1 MDEKREVGK
10 VIPAGIED
18 EMKVAYLDYAM
29 TVIVGRALPDV
40 RDGLKPVHR
49 RVLYAMHDLG
59 LAPNKPHKKS
69 ARVVGEVLGKYHPH
83 GETAVY
89 DTLVRMA
96 QDFSMRYPL
105 VDGHGNFGSVDGD
118 SAAAMRYT
126 EARMAQISTE
136 LLADI
141 DKETVDYRDNFDD
154 SLQEPEVLPAR
165 LPNLLLNGSSG
176 IAVGM
181 ATNIPPHNIREIVK
195 AVNFLI
201 DNPEATIDELC
212 DIVTG
217 PDFPTGG
224 LLMGRADA
232 RKAYKTGHGSVTIR
246 GVAEIEEMSG
256 GKARIIV
263 SELPYQV
270 NKAALIEKI
279 ADMVRDN
286 KLEGIQDL
294 RDESDRDGMRIV
306 IELKRKSRPQV
317 VLNQLYKHT
326 RLQLNF
332 GFNML
337 ALVNNQ
343 PRVLNLKQILEEYIK
358 HQRDVITRRTR
369 FLLSKAEERAHV
381 LEGLRIALDYL
392 DDVIALIRKSKD
404 AETARKGL
412 MEKFSLTQ
420 VQAQAILDMRLQRL
434 TALERDKIEEEYNEL
449 RERISYY
456 KSLLADQ
463 SLVDGVIK
471 TELKA
476 RAEKYDDER
485 RTRIVA
491 QEAEIDLEDLIPSEN
506 ILITLSHKGYIN
518 RMTVNS
524 YRSQHRGGRGM
535 RGMNTKEG
543 DFVSDIFMANTHD
556 YLLFF
561 TNRGYLYRIKVYEIP
576 ESGRQGRGMALINL
590 LPLKTEEYI
599 TAVIPIRSYKEEGA
613 HLLMATKKGL
623 IKKTSLQEYESK
635 YTCLRALNLRETDE
649 LIAVRYNSSP
659 EQEIMMVS
667 KKGKAIRYPS
677 GDLRAIG
684 RSSQGVKGISLAGGD
699 EVVGMEIVHPGEEVL
714 TVSWEGYSKRT
725 PVEDYRVQ
733 HRGGKGLIAA
743 RLRDKEKDGLVSF
756 KMVKE
761 DDEVMVV
768 TRQGRLI
775 RLQIKEE
782 LPRLSRNTIGVR
794 LMRLA
799 KGDRVVSLVRIDKD
813 KD

>member
-1 MDEKREVGK
+1 MDDKIETGR
-10 VIPAGIED
+10 VIPADIEE

-59 LAPNKPHKKS
+59 LAHNKPHKKS

-96 QDFSMRYPL
+96 QYFSMRYPL

-126 EARMAQISTE
+126 EVRMAQMSTE

-141 DKETVDYRDNFDD
+141 EKDTVDYRDNFDD

-195 AVNFLI
+195 AINFLI
-201 DNPEATIDELC
+201 ENPEATIDELC

-224 LLMGRADA
+224 LIMGYSDA
-232 RKAYKTGHGSVTIR
+232 RKAYKTGRGSVTLR

-263 SELPYQV
+263 YELPYQV

-317 VLNQLYKHT
+317 VLNQLFKHT

-332 GFNML
+332 GLNML
-337 ALVNNQ
+337 ALVDNQ
-343 PRVLNLKQILEEYIK
+343 PQVLNLKQVLEEYIK
-358 HQRDVITRRTR
+358 HQREVITRRTR
-369 FLLSKAEERAHV
+369 FLLNKAEERAHI
-381 LEGLRIALDYL
+381 LEGLRIALNYL
-392 DDVIALIRKSKD
+392 DDVIALIRKSPD
-404 AETARKGL
+404 GETARKGL
-412 MEKFSLTQ
+412 MEKFGLTQ

-434 TALERDKIEEEYNEL
+434 TALERDKIEEEYQEL

-456 KSLLADQ
+456 KSLLGDQ
-463 SLVDGVIK
+463 TLVDGVIK
-471 TELKA
+471 TELKE
-476 RAEKYDDER
+476 RADKYDDER
-485 RTRIVA
+485 QTRIVA

-518 RMTVNS
+518 RMTLSS

-590 LPLKTEEYI
+590 LPLRSEEYI

-613 HLLMATKKGL
+613 HLLMATKNGL

-635 YTCLRALNLRETDE
+635 YTSLRALNLRENDE
-649 LIAVRYNSSP
+649 LIAVRYNASP
-659 EQEIMMVS
+659 EQEIMIVS
-667 KKGKAIRYPS
+667 KKGKAIRFPS
-677 GDLRAIG
+677 GALRPIG
-684 RSSQGVKGISLAGGD
+684 RSSQGVKGISLSRGD
-699 EVVGMEIVHPGEEVL
+699 EAVGMEIAHSDEDVL

-725 PVEDYRVQ
+725 PVEDYRIQ
-733 HRGGKGLIAA
+733 QRGGKGLIAA
-743 RLRDKEKDGLVSF
+743 KLRDREKDGLVAF
-756 KMVKE
+756 KMVRE
-761 DDEVMVV
+761 EDEVIVV

-794 LMRLA
+794 LMRLT

-813 KD
+813 

>member
-1 MDEKREVGK
+1 MDDKIEAGR
-10 VIPAGIED
+10 VIPADIEE

-59 LAPNKPHKKS
+59 LAHNKPHKKS

-96 QDFSMRYPL
+96 QYFSMRYPL

-126 EARMAQISTE
+126 EVRMAQMSTE

-141 DKETVDYRDNFDD
+141 EKDTVDYRDNFDD

-195 AVNFLI
+195 AINFLI
-201 DNPEATIDELC
+201 ENPEATIDELC

-224 LLMGRADA
+224 LIMGYSDA
-232 RKAYKTGHGSVTIR
+232 RKAYKTGRGSVTLR

-263 SELPYQV
+263 YELPYQV

-317 VLNQLYKHT
+317 VLNQLFKHT

-332 GFNML
+332 GLNML
-337 ALVNNQ
+337 ALVDNQ
-343 PRVLNLKQILEEYIK
+343 PQVLNLKQVLEEYIK
-358 HQRDVITRRTR
+358 HQREVITRRTR
-369 FLLSKAEERAHV
+369 FLLNKAEERAHI
-381 LEGLRIALDYL
+381 LEGLRIALNYL
-392 DDVIALIRKSKD
+392 DDVIALIRKSPD
-404 AETARKGL
+404 GETARKGL
-412 MEKFSLTQ
+412 MEKFGLTQ

-434 TALERDKIEEEYNEL
+434 TALERDKIEEEYQEL

-456 KSLLADQ
+456 KSLLGDQ
-463 SLVDGVIK
+463 TLVDGVIK
-471 TELKA
+471 TELKE
-476 RAEKYDDER
+476 RADKYDDER
-485 RTRIVA
+485 QTRIVA

-518 RMTVNS
+518 RMTLSS

-590 LPLKTEEYI
+590 LPLRSEEYI

-613 HLLMATKKGL
+613 HLLMATKNGL

-635 YTCLRALNLRETDE
+635 YTSLRALNLRENDE
-649 LIAVRYNSSP
+649 LIAVRYNASP
-659 EQEIMMVS
+659 EQEIMIVS
-667 KKGKAIRYPS
+667 KKGKAIRFPS
-677 GDLRAIG
+677 GALRPIG
-684 RSSQGVKGISLAGGD
+684 RSSQGVKGISLSRGD
-699 EVVGMEIVHPGEEVL
+699 EAVGMEIAHSDEDVL

-725 PVEDYRVQ
+725 PVEDYRIQ
-733 HRGGKGLIAA
+733 QRGGKGLIAA
-743 RLRDKEKDGLVSF
+743 KLRDREKDGLVAF
-756 KMVKE
+756 KMVRE
-761 DDEVMVV
+761 EDEVMVV

-794 LMRLA
+794 LMRLT

-813 KD
+813 

>member
-1 MDEKREVGK
+1 MDDKIEAGR
-10 VIPAGIED
+10 VIPADIED

-59 LAPNKPHKKS
+59 LSPNKPHKKS

-96 QDFSMRYPL
+96 QYFSMRYPL

-126 EARMAQISTE
+126 EARMAQMSTE

-141 DKETVDYRDNFDD
+141 DKDTVDYRDNFDD

-195 AVNFLI
+195 AINFLI

-224 LLMGRADA
+224 LIMGYSDA
-232 RKAYKTGHGSVTIR
+232 RRAYKTGRGSVTIR

-286 KLEGIQDL
+286 KMEGIQDL

-332 GFNML
+332 GINML

-343 PRVLNLKQILEEYIK
+343 PRVLNLKQVLEEYIK
-358 HQRDVITRRTR
+358 HQREVITRRTR
-369 FLLSKAEERAHV
+369 FLLNKAEERAHV
-381 LEGLRIALDYL
+381 LEGLRIALNYL
-392 DDVIALIRKSKD
+392 DEVIALIRKSPD

-412 MEKFSLTQ
+412 MEKFGLTQ

-434 TALERDKIEEEYNEL
+434 TALERDKIEEEYQEL
-449 RERISYY
+449 QERISYY
-456 KSLLADQ
+456 RSLLGDQ
-463 SLVDGVIK
+463 NLVDGVIK
-471 TELKA
+471 AELKE
-476 RAEKYDDER
+476 RADKYDDER

-491 QEAEIDLEDLIPSEN
+491 QEAELDLEDLIPSEN

-518 RMTVNS
+518 RMTLSS
-524 YRSQHRGGRGM
+524 YRAQHRGGRGM

-543 DFVSDIFMANTHD
+543 DFVSEIFMANTHD
-556 YLLFF
+556 FLLFF

-590 LPLKTEEYI
+590 LPLRSEEYI

-635 YTCLRALNLRETDE
+635 YTSLRALNLRENDE
-649 LIAVRYNSSP
+649 LIAVRYNASP
-659 EQEIMMVS
+659 EQEIMIVS
-667 KKGKAIRYPS
+667 KKGKAIRFPS
-677 GDLRAIG
+677 GSLRPIG
-684 RSSQGVKGISLAGGD
+684 RSSQGVKGISLSPGD
-699 EVVGMEIVHPGEEVL
+699 EAVGMEIINSDEDVL

-725 PVEDYRVQ
+725 RVGDYRIQ
-733 HRGGKGLIAA
+733 QRGGKGLIAA
-743 RLRDKEKDGLVSF
+743 KLRDREKDGLVGF
-756 KMVKE
+756 KMVRE
-761 DDEVMVV
+761 EDEVMVV
-768 TRQGRLI
+768 TRKGRLI

-794 LMRLA
+794 LMRLS

-813 KD
+813 

>member
-1 MDEKREVGK
+1 MDDKIEAGR
-10 VIPAGIED
+10 VIPADIED

-59 LAPNKPHKKS
+59 LSPNKPHKKS

-96 QDFSMRYPL
+96 QYFSMRYPL

-126 EARMAQISTE
+126 EARMAQMSTE

-141 DKETVDYRDNFDD
+141 DKDTVDYRDNFDD

-195 AVNFLI
+195 AINFLI

-224 LLMGRADA
+224 LIMGYSDA
-232 RKAYKTGHGSVTIR
+232 RRAYKTGRGSVTIR

-256 GKARIIV
+256 GKSRIIV

-286 KLEGIQDL
+286 KMEGIQDL

-332 GFNML
+332 GINML

-343 PRVLNLKQILEEYIK
+343 PRVLNLKQVLEEYIK
-358 HQRDVITRRTR
+358 HQREVITRRTR
-369 FLLSKAEERAHV
+369 FLLNKAEERAHV
-381 LEGLRIALDYL
+381 LEGLRIALNYL
-392 DDVIALIRKSKD
+392 DEVIALIRKSPD

-412 MEKFSLTQ
+412 MEKFGLTQ

-434 TALERDKIEEEYNEL
+434 TALERDKIEDEYQEL
-449 RERISYY
+449 QERISYY
-456 KSLLADQ
+456 RSLLGDQ
-463 SLVDGVIK
+463 TLVDGVIK
-471 TELKA
+471 TELKE
-476 RAEKYDDER
+476 RADKYDDER

-491 QEAEIDLEDLIPSEN
+491 QEAELDLEDLIPSEN
-506 ILITLSHKGYIN
+506 ILISLSHKGYIN
-518 RMTVNS
+518 RMTLSS
-524 YRSQHRGGRGM
+524 YRAQHRGGRGM

-543 DFVSDIFMANTHD
+543 DFVSEIFMANTHD

-590 LPLKTEEYI
+590 LPLRSEEYI

-635 YTCLRALNLRETDE
+635 YTSLRALNLRENDE
-649 LIAVRYNSSP
+649 LIAVRYNGSP
-659 EQEIMMVS
+659 EQEIMIVS
-667 KKGKAIRYPS
+667 KKGKAIRFPS
-677 GDLRAIG
+677 GSLRPIG
-684 RSSQGVKGISLAGGD
+684 RSSQGVKGISLSPGD
-699 EVVGMEIVHPGEEVL
+699 EAVGMEIINSDEDVL

-725 PVEDYRVQ
+725 RVDDYRIQ
-733 HRGGKGLIAA
+733 QRGGKGLIAA
-743 RLRDKEKDGLVSF
+743 KLRDREKDGLVGF
-756 KMVKE
+756 KMVRE
-761 DDEVMVV
+761 EDEVMVV
-768 TRQGRLI
+768 TRKGRLI

-794 LMRLA
+794 LMRLS

-813 KD
+813 

>member
-1 MDEKREVGK
+1 MDEKIEAGR
-10 VIPAGIED
+10 VIPADIED

-59 LAPNKPHKKS
+59 LTPNKPHKKS

-96 QDFSMRYPL
+96 QNFSMRYPL

-126 EARMAQISTE
+126 EARMAQMSTE
-136 LLADI
+136 MLADI
-141 DKETVDYRDNFDD
+141 DKDTVDYRDNFDD

-181 ATNIPPHNIREIVK
+181 ATNIPPHNIREVVGAI
-195 AVNFLI
+195 NYLL
-201 DNPEATIDELC
+201 DNPEATIDEIC
-212 DIVTG
+212 DIITG

-224 LLMGRADA
+224 LLMGRSDA
-232 RKAYKTGHGSVTIR
+232 RRAYKTGHGSVTIR

-263 SELPYQV
+263 TELPYQV

-279 ADMVRDN
+279 AEMVRDN

-332 GFNML
+332 GINML
-337 ALVNNQ
+337 ALVGNQ
-343 PRVLNLKQILEEYIK
+343 PRVMNLKQLLEEYIK

-369 FLLSKAEERAHV
+369 FLLNKAEERAHV
-381 LEGLRIALDYL
+381 LEGLRIALNYL
-392 DDVIALIRKSKD
+392 DDVIALIRKSPD

-412 MEKFSLTQ
+412 MEKFGLTQ

-434 TALERDKIEEEYNEL
+434 TALERDKIEEEYKEL
-449 RERISYY
+449 KERISYY
-456 KSLLADQ
+456 KSLLGDQ
-463 SLVDGVIK
+463 ALVDEVIK
-471 TELKA
+471 TELRE

-491 QEAEIDLEDLIPSEN
+491 QAAELDLEDLIPSEN

-518 RMTVNS
+518 RMTLGS
-524 YRSQHRGGRGM
+524 YRAQHRGGRGM

-590 LPLKTEEYI
+590 LPLKSEEII

-613 HLLMATKKGL
+613 HLLMATQKGL

-635 YTCLRALNLRETDE
+635 YTSLRALNLRENDE

-659 EQEIMMVS
+659 EQEIMVVS
-667 KKGKAIRYPS
+667 KKGKAIRFPS
-677 GDLRAIG
+677 GNLRPIG
-684 RSSQGVKGISLAGGD
+684 RSSQGVKGITLAPGD

-725 PVEDYRVQ
+725 PVEEYRVQ
-733 HRGGKGLIAA
+733 QRGGKGLIAA
-743 RLRDKEKDGLVSF
+743 RIRDKEKDGLVAF
-756 KMVKE
+756 KMVRE
-761 DDEVMVV
+761 EDEVMVV

-813 KD
+813 

>member
-1 MDEKREVGK
+1 MDDKIEAGR
-10 VIPAGIED
+10 VIPADIED

-59 LAPNKPHKKS
+59 LSPNKSHKKS

-96 QDFSMRYPL
+96 QYFSMRYPL

-126 EARMAQISTE
+126 EARMAQMSTE

-141 DKETVDYRDNFDD
+141 DKDTVDYRDNFDD

-195 AVNFLI
+195 AINFLI

-224 LLMGRADA
+224 LIMGYSDA
-232 RKAYKTGHGSVTIR
+232 RRAYKTGRGSVTIR

-286 KLEGIQDL
+286 KMEGIQDL

-332 GFNML
+332 GINML

-343 PRVLNLKQILEEYIK
+343 PRVLNLKQVLEEYIK
-358 HQRDVITRRTR
+358 HQREVITRRTR
-369 FLLSKAEERAHV
+369 FLLNKAEERAHV
-381 LEGLRIALDYL
+381 LEGLRIALNYL
-392 DDVIALIRKSKD
+392 DEVIALIRKSPD

-412 MEKFSLTQ
+412 MEKFGLTQ

-434 TALERDKIEEEYNEL
+434 TALERDKIEEEYQEL
-449 RERISYY
+449 QERISYY
-456 KSLLADQ
+456 RSLLGDQ
-463 SLVDGVIK
+463 NLVDGVIK
-471 TELKA
+471 AELKE
-476 RAEKYDDER
+476 RADKYDDER

-491 QEAEIDLEDLIPSEN
+491 QEAELDLEDLIPSEN

-518 RMTVNS
+518 RMTLSS
-524 YRSQHRGGRGM
+524 YRAQHRGGRGM

-543 DFVSDIFMANTHD
+543 DFVSEIFMANTHD
-556 YLLFF
+556 FLLFF

-590 LPLKTEEYI
+590 LPLRSEEYI

-635 YTCLRALNLRETDE
+635 YTSLRALNLRENDE
-649 LIAVRYNSSP
+649 LIAVRYNASP
-659 EQEIMMVS
+659 EQEIMIVS
-667 KKGKAIRYPS
+667 KKGKAIRFPS
-677 GDLRAIG
+677 GSLRPIG
-684 RSSQGVKGISLAGGD
+684 RSSQGVKGISLSPGD
-699 EVVGMEIVHPGEEVL
+699 EAVGMEIINSDEDVL

-725 PVEDYRVQ
+725 RVGDYRIQ
-733 HRGGKGLIAA
+733 QRGGKGLIAA
-743 RLRDKEKDGLVSF
+743 KLRDREKDGLVGF
-756 KMVKE
+756 KMVRE
-761 DDEVMVV
+761 EDEVMVV
-768 TRQGRLI
+768 TRKGRLI

-794 LMRLA
+794 LMRLS

-813 KD
+813 

>member
-1 MDEKREVGK
+1 MDDKIEAGR
-10 VIPAGIED
+10 VIPADIED

-59 LAPNKPHKKS
+59 LSPNKSHKKS

-96 QDFSMRYPL
+96 QYFSMRYPL

-126 EARMAQISTE
+126 EARMAQMSTE

-141 DKETVDYRDNFDD
+141 DKDTVDYRDNFDD

-195 AVNFLI
+195 AINFLI

-224 LLMGRADA
+224 LIMGYSDA
-232 RKAYKTGHGSVTIR
+232 RRAYKTGRGSVTIR

-286 KLEGIQDL
+286 KMEGIQDL

-332 GFNML
+332 GINML

-343 PRVLNLKQILEEYIK
+343 PRVLNLKQVLEEYIK
-358 HQRDVITRRTR
+358 HQREVITRRTR
-369 FLLSKAEERAHV
+369 FLLNKAEERAHV
-381 LEGLRIALDYL
+381 LEGLRIALNYL
-392 DDVIALIRKSKD
+392 DEVIALIRKSPD

-412 MEKFSLTQ
+412 MEKFGLTQ
-420 VQAQAILDMRLQRL
+420 VQAQAIQDMRLQRL
-434 TALERDKIEEEYNEL
+434 TALERDKIEEEYQEL
-449 RERISYY
+449 QERISYY
-456 KSLLADQ
+456 RSLLGDQ
-463 SLVDGVIK
+463 NLVDGVIK
-471 TELKA
+471 AELKE
-476 RAEKYDDER
+476 RADKYDDER

-491 QEAEIDLEDLIPSEN
+491 QEAELDLEDLIPSEN

-518 RMTVNS
+518 RMTLSS
-524 YRSQHRGGRGM
+524 YRAQHRGGRGM

-543 DFVSDIFMANTHD
+543 DFVSEIFMANTHD
-556 YLLFF
+556 FLLFF

-590 LPLKTEEYI
+590 LPLRSEEYI

-635 YTCLRALNLRETDE
+635 YTSLRALNLRENDE
-649 LIAVRYNSSP
+649 LIAVRYNASP
-659 EQEIMMVS
+659 EQEIMIVS
-667 KKGKAIRYPS
+667 KKGKAIRFPS
-677 GDLRAIG
+677 GSLRPIG
-684 RSSQGVKGISLAGGD
+684 RSSQGVKGISLSPGD
-699 EVVGMEIVHPGEEVL
+699 EAVGMEIINSDEDVL

-725 PVEDYRVQ
+725 RVGDYRIQ
-733 HRGGKGLIAA
+733 QRGGKGLIAA
-743 RLRDKEKDGLVSF
+743 KLRDREKDGLVGF
-756 KMVKE
+756 KMVRE
-761 DDEVMVV
+761 EDEVMVV
-768 TRQGRLI
+768 TRKGRLI

-794 LMRLA
+794 LMRLS

-813 KD
+813 